1 MCGFGWPCTFAN
13 IKPITIMNNNLF
25 LNTMVGH
32 ISAIHEDCE
41 NMMDIINHCRICNFE
56 MNPVVFQEFSD
67 LITEI
72 SLRMGEIARQKKE

>member
-1 MCGFGWPCTFAN
+1 
-13 IKPITIMNNNLF
+13 MNNNLF

-41 NMMDIINHCRICNFE
+41 NMMDIINHCRINNFDIH
-56 MNPVVFQEFSD
+56 PVVFQEFAE

-72 SLRMGEIARQKKE
+72 SLRMSEIARQKND